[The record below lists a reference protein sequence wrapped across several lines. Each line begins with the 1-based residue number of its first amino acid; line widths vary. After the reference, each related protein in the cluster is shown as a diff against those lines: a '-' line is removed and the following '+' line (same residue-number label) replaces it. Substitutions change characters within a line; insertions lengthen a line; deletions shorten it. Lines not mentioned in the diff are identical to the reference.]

1 MENLTR
7 RWIEKIESVYDAFD
21 SRKKITTIVGS
32 CFFLFLV
39 WYLFFNLFL
48 SGFFIKKTVLDAQQK
63 QVDSLKQEMQMYKE
77 KEALEKNPVLLNEE
91 KNKTAELQKLINQI
105 NFSKNKLISSNKLSN
120 GLRELLHE
128 NEGLSLIS
136 LVSLPEEPIEPT
148 SSTSLY
154 RVSFEMIVKGNY
166 FQILKYLQQM
176 EKYRAYVY
184 WEEIKYKTIRY
195 PNAEIYLKFYI
206 LTSKKGEKGETKK

>member
-1 MENLTR
+1 MENLIK
-7 RWIEKIESVYDAFD
+7 RWIEKIESIYDAFD
-21 SRKKITTIVGS
+21 SRKKIITIIGS

-48 SGFFIKKTVLDAQQK
+48 GGFFIKTADLDVQQK
-63 QVDSLKQEMQMYKE
+63 QVALLKQQMQMYKE
-77 KEALEKNPVLLNEE
+77 KETAEKNPALLTEE
-91 KNKTAELQKLINQI
+91 KNKAAELQKLINQI
-105 NFSKNKLISSNKLSN
+105 NFSKNKLISSDKLSN

-128 NEGLSLIS
+128 NQGLNLIS
-136 LVSLPEEPIEPT
+136 LASLPEEPIEPK

-154 RVSFEMIVKGNY
+154 RASFEMIVKGNY

-184 WEEIKYKTIRY
+184 WEEIKYKTIHY
-195 PNAEIYLKFYI
+195 PDAEIYLKFYI
-206 LTSKKGEKGETKK
+206 LTSKKGEKNEAKK

>member
-1 MENLTR
+1 MENLIK
-7 RWIEKIESVYDAFD
+7 RWIEKIESIYDAFD
-21 SRKKITTIVGS
+21 SRKKIITIIGS

-48 SGFFIKKTVLDAQQK
+48 GGFFIKTADLDVQQK
-63 QVDSLKQEMQMYKE
+63 QVALLKQQMQMYKE
-77 KEALEKNPVLLNEE
+77 KETAEKNTALLTEE
-91 KNKTAELQKLINQI
+91 KNKAAELQKLINQI
-105 NFSKNKLISSNKLSN
+105 NFSKNKLISSDKLSN

-128 NEGLSLIS
+128 NQGLNLIS
-136 LVSLPEEPIEPT
+136 LASLPEEPIEPK

-154 RVSFEMIVKGNY
+154 RASFEMIVKGNY

-184 WEEIKYKTIRY
+184 WEEIKYKTIHY
-195 PNAEIYLKFYI
+195 PDAEIYLKFYI
-206 LTSKKGEKGETKK
+206 LTSKKGEKNEAKT